1 MVNPRVGVFGKL
13 TSAGDFVAHN
23 ATQPAGR
30 TLQDWLVA
38 EVENLAAKR
47 KHLPMVPVKFLI
59 RDPSGSNA
67 CIGAFA
73 PSRDR
78 VGREFP
84 LCAFSYVDAPVA
96 THRYPSLPVAYE
108 AFLEAAAHVVGE
120 AAASNLDLH
129 SVLARIDAIAQP
141 GPSQLEDARVWT
153 HQALDA
159 TGGQTILEALF
170 GPLVAGGG
178 FHGVHMFTTACAQ
191 VRGGDPGRASIVL
204 DCPCTD
210 DVQLVFWLRLAQDL
224 LAWQRSPPS
233 LFWTGPGGPSS
244 RLLVALGAPAAGIVH
259 FLSDAS
265 VAAEK
270 LWPIRSPVA
279 GSASIEAG
287 RRGLSPGRVRALTV
301 PPGTAA
307 GVLAAIAAG

>member
-13 TSAGDFVAHN
+13 LTAGDFVAHN
-23 ATQPAGR
+23 ASLPVGR
-30 TLQDWLVA
+30 ALQDWLVA
-38 EVENLAAKR
+38 EVEQLAAKR

-59 RDPSGSNA
+59 RDPHGSGV

-84 LCAFSYVDAPVA
+84 LCAFSYVDVPVA

-108 AFLEAAAHVVGE
+108 TFLEAAAKVVAE
-120 AAASNLDLH
+120 APAAMLDLPG
-129 SVLARIDAIAQP
+129 VLARVDAIAQP
-141 GPSQLEDARVWT
+141 GPTQLEEARVWT

-170 GPLVAGGG
+170 GPLVAGGAMFG
-178 FHGVHMFTTACAQ
+178 MHMFTTACAQ
-191 VRGGDPGRASIVL
+191 VRGGDPGKAAIVL

-210 DVQLVFWLRLAQDL
+210 DVQLVFWLRLAYEL
-224 LAWQRSPPS
+224 LAWQRAPPS
-233 LFWTGPGGPSS
+233 LMWTGPGGPSS
-244 RLLVALGAPAAGIVH
+244 RLLVALGSPAAGMLH
-259 FLSDAS
+259 YLADAT

-270 LWPIRSPVA
+270 LWPIRPGA
-279 GSASIEAG
+279 TASIDGA
-287 RRGLSPGRVRALTV
+287 RRGLAAGIVRALTV
-301 PPGTAA
+301 PPATAA
-307 GVLAAIAAG
+307 GVLGAIVAG